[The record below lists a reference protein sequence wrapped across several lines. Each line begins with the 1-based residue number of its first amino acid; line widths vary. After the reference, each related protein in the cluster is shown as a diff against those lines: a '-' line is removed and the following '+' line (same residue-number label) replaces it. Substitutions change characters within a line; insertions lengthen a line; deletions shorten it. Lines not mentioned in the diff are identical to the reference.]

1 MKLAS
6 ANRALATSR
15 EGLLL
20 RPFRRTRATG
30 GRARVAVALTAA
42 AMLAACGNSEDMS
55 SGGTTGD
62 SAVPEP
68 TLSLTDTAQPPED
81 ILPLEGT
88 DWVVFSAI
96 TAGDHP
102 GGMTLVNHELS
113 TESTLW
119 PAPGFKYDP
128 DPVAFPGCDTPPDE
142 ARADTHGINAVQTGP
157 GTFDLYVVYHG
168 SRESIEVFDVDVSGT
183 EPESTWRGC
192 VVLPEG
198 TAANSVVALPGGGLA
213 LTNFTDPREPLL
225 PQLFSGEPSGSV
237 WTWERDAGWAEV
249 PGSQAYGPNG
259 IEVSADGET
268 LYVAESMKKRV
279 VSIPVTGGSLTEVAT
294 MEFLPDNLR
303 WTESDTLL
311 TTGMEYEPLTQESI
325 QSCAMEGTGC
335 VSGFVVVEIDPSA
348 STSEALYSTESKDF
362 QYATVAA
369 QVGAD
374 IWVGGN
380 ALSKVAVVSGLS

>member
-1 MKLAS
+1 MTP
-6 ANRALATSR
+6 TSSSR
-15 EGLLL
+15 VIGKAKSGL
-20 RPFRRTRATG
+20 RPRAFGGIRWHARR
-30 GRARVAVALTAA
+30 GRVTLALTAA
-42 AMLAACGNSEDMS
+42 AMLAACGNSEGTS
-55 SGGTTGD
+55 STTSD
-62 SAVPEP
+62 STAAEP

-88 DWVVFSAI
+88 DWVLFSSI

-102 GGMTLVNHELS
+102 GGMTLVNREES

-119 PAPGFKYDP
+119 PASGFKYELDP
-128 DPVAFPGCDTPPDE
+128 AAFPDCETPPDE

-168 SRESIEVFDVDVSGT
+168 SRESIEVFEVDVSGT
-183 EPESTWRGC
+183 KPDATWRGC

-198 TAANSVVALPGGGLA
+198 TAANSVVPLPDGGLA

-237 WTWERDAGWAEV
+237 WTWKQAGGWAEV
-249 PGSQAYGPNG
+249 PGSQSFGPNG
-259 IEVSADGET
+259 IEVSADGKT

-279 VSIPVTGGSLTEVAT
+279 VSIPVEGGSLTEVAT
-294 MEFLPDNLR
+294 MDFLPDNLR

-335 VSGFVVVEIDPSA
+335 VSGFVVVEIDPSDN
-348 STSEALYSTESKDF
+348 SSEALYSTESEEF